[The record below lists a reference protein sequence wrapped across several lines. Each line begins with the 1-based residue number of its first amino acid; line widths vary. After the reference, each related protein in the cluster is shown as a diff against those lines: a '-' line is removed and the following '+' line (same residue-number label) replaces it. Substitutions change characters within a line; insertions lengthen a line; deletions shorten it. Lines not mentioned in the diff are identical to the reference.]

1 MNSLSLQL
9 PLGGTAFP
17 PLMSLFP
24 QPILISS
31 LGDRRRGTEGE
42 IILLLLTGQRK
53 GGRWGGGAS
62 FFWVI
67 GPCYSAVLWKVP
79 PLPRPVLLAQP
90 LAPGSSISWCGTSV
104 ACHFSAC
111 LFLALPCPAAMA
123 CIFQVAKR
131 GKMEEEVEQKGGE
144 RKGSWAVPFSSLN
157 CFSRLLPQIALFA
170 PQLVSGILKKKNKN
184 RGALKR
190 PEGSGNLS
198 VPTSASS
205 SVACGLFLT
214 IPRAPGPTSYASK
227 P

>member
-1 MNSLSLQL
+1 
-9 PLGGTAFP
+9 
-17 PLMSLFP
+17 
-24 QPILISS
+24 
-31 LGDRRRGTEGE
+31 
-42 IILLLLTGQRK
+42 
-53 GGRWGGGAS
+53 
-62 FFWVI
+62 
-67 GPCYSAVLWKVP
+67 
-79 PLPRPVLLAQP
+79 
-90 LAPGSSISWCGTSV
+90 
-104 ACHFSAC
+104 
-111 LFLALPCPAAMA
+111 MA
-123 CIFQVAKR
+123 CIFQVAKK
-131 GKMEEEVEQKGGE
+131 GKMEEAVEQKGGE

-214 IPRAPGPTSYASK
+214 IPRAPGPTSYASM